1 MNATRVA
8 HPKASRRA
16 LWNLGRALLFVGG
29 LGFVGFLVKQAGA
42 RQVAEVL
49 AQAAPWLVPIL
60 ALESAFLVCE
70 TLAIRG
76 LIGKTSQRVPRAAWV
91 RSATLA
97 YALMVLLP
105 AGRAAGEVA
114 RATELSHYVEKGKAT
129 FAGAR
134 LGGASLLAI
143 SAMSAIAAPIA
154 RFWGEPGSSF
164 AALLAVNAVATA
176 VLGTAIV
183 ALSHSRALKRRLV
196 ARFPS
201 LDHGSHDGHD
211 ENVAPLPVGAALLC
225 FGARCAQVVQYGI
238 VLCAVGGVLTVPRAV
253 LASGAHLVSASAGD
267 LVPAQMGVNE
277 GAYSAFAGALGLGH
291 APERAVAIALVIRV
305 AQLMLASLCLTIA
318 TFVVPR
324 VKKPD

>member
-1 MNATRVA
+1 MNATRA
-8 HPKASRRA
+8 GHPKEASRRA
-16 LWNLGRALLFVGG
+16 LWNWGRALLFVGG

-42 RQVAEVL
+42 RQVGEVL

-76 LIGKTSQRVPRAAWV
+76 LIGKTSQKVPRAAWV

-164 AALLAVNAVATA
+164 AALLAVNAVVTAT
-176 VLGTAIV
+176 LGTVVV
-183 ALSHSRALKRRLV
+183 ALSRSRALKRRLV

-201 LDHGSHDGHD
+201 LDGGHEGHD
-211 ENVAPLPVGAALLC
+211 EGVAPLPVGAALLC

-238 VLCAVGGVLTVPRAV
+238 VLCAVGGVLTLPRAV

-277 GAYSAFAGALGLGH
+277 GAYSAFAGAIGLGH

-324 VKKPD
+324 AKKAC